1 MKIPVRQ
8 EIYDPE
14 TRGNALRD
22 TDIVSELKGTAVS
35 ALSFVTQCDTGVTF
49 GVPVFSRAVAGFDHF
64 YVCGEFS
71 SGDAWGELRF
81 EWTVRHDSPEYYDVN
96 RCAMRFGDLGWN
108 EMEYHGDTGFV
119 ERASSGY
126 RQFLDT
132 YRFLPRHF
140 PEIEDLL
147 DRILKVP
154 MPEKSRETV
163 SGLAAKISGLLGNI
177 RKI

>member
-35 ALSFVTQCDTGVTF
+35 ALSFVTQCDTGVEF
-49 GVPVFSRAVAGFDHF
+49 GSPEIVRSTAGFDHWK
-64 YVCGEFS
+64 VTGTFS

-147 DRILKVP
+147 DRIRKVP